1 MFFVEIPARYYIS
14 NNFDGKHDEN
24 DDNPLFIGFGGTRF
38 SDKYHILYIDDG
50 SMMDGVETLCGNVAL
65 QTLD

>member
-1 MFFVEIPARYYIS
+1 MFFLEIPARYYIS

-50 SMMDGVETLCGNVAL
+50 SMMDR
-65 QTLD
+65 